1 MAADDSS
8 PQKSLGEIFELTK
21 AYAKQETV
29 DPIKGLGKFV
39 GFGLGAAAL
48 GALSIGLLIV
58 GVLRVLQTETGA
70 HLTGSL
76 TWVPYLITLVITV
89 IALALTLGTFG
100 IAGAAAISS
109 ISYILRLELS
119 RFVLRKHGLGRIT
132 PKLSEW
138 RDALRLITRE

>member
-1 MAADDSS
+1 MVERTRIPGSDARPHRRGPFMAADDSS

-39 GFGLGAAAL
+39 GFGLGAAVL
-48 GALSIGLLIV
+48 GALSIGLLII

-76 TWVPYLITLVITV
+76 TWVPYLVTLSITV
-89 IALALTLGTFG
+89 IVVA
-100 IAGAAAISS
+100 IAASAIARKKGAD
-109 ISYILRLELS
+109 R
-119 RFVLRKHGLGRIT
+119 
-132 PKLSEW
+132 
-138 RDALRLITRE
+138 

>member
-39 GFGLGAAAL
+39 GFGLGAAVF
-48 GALSIGLLIV
+48 GALSIGLLII

-76 TWVPYLITLVITV
+76 TWVPYLVTLSITV
-89 IALALTLGTFG
+89 IVVA
-100 IAGAAAISS
+100 IAASAIARKKGAD
-109 ISYILRLELS
+109 R
-119 RFVLRKHGLGRIT
+119 
-132 PKLSEW
+132 
-138 RDALRLITRE
+138 